1 MPLLNHR
8 LSRRFF
14 VKGASAAA
22 AAGALTLQAQAA
34 QADEA
39 PANLAPATEETK
51 ARASLFSVPP
61 SLKPV

>member
-1 MPLLNHR
+1 MPLINHR

-22 AAGALTLQAQAA
+22 AGALTLQTQAA

-39 PANLAPATEETK
+39 PTNIAPATEETK
-51 ARASLFSVPP
+51 GQRHRQIRG
-61 SLKPV
+61 

>member
-1 MPLLNHR
+1 MPLINHR

-39 PANLAPATEETK
+39 PANLARQPRKLK
-51 ARASLFSVPP
+51 ADASLFSVPP